1 MSKPIKRELDI
12 EDYEETDRK
21 VILGYINNEVKR
33 FKTFVTNRNQT
44 INENS
49 NIKQWKYILSKDNP
63 DDDGLKDQLSS
74 GNQNQNGQSVQS
86 SNHQMKMILK

>member
-1 MSKPIKRELDI
+1 M
-12 EDYEETDRK
+12 
-21 VILGYINNEVKR
+21 GYINNEVKR

-63 DDDGLKDQLSS
+63 DDDGSRGLDAVGLRDQLSS
-74 GNQNQNGQSVQS
+74 GNQNQNGQSVLS
-86 SNHQMKMILK
+86 SNHEMKMILK